1 MAGGAEWCRWLW
13 DKACTPSKMPI
24 QLGDPLAPVS
34 TSCWVLPD
42 ASLCHLHGSLREAE
56 GQGQPMCCL
65 ATCMLHFTGGG
76 HPAVVIQ
83 SLNRVQLFSTPW
95 TAAYQASL
103 SFTIS
108 HSLLKYLSFT
118 FFMDVYFVTMCY
130 IIMNLS
136 NLRLLLVSNILL

>member
-1 MAGGAEWCRWLW
+1 M
-13 DKACTPSKMPI
+13 
-24 QLGDPLAPVS
+24 
-34 TSCWVLPD
+34 
-42 ASLCHLHGSLREAE
+42 
-56 GQGQPMCCL
+56 
-65 ATCMLHFTGGG
+65 
-76 HPAVVIQ
+76 VIQ

-103 SFTIS
+103 YFTIS

-118 FFMDVYFVTMCY
+118 FLMDVYFVTMCY

>member
-1 MAGGAEWCRWLW
+1 M
-13 DKACTPSKMPI
+13 
-24 QLGDPLAPVS
+24 
-34 TSCWVLPD
+34 
-42 ASLCHLHGSLREAE
+42 
-56 GQGQPMCCL
+56 
-65 ATCMLHFTGGG
+65 
-76 HPAVVIQ
+76 VIQ

>member
-1 MAGGAEWCRWLW
+1 M
-13 DKACTPSKMPI
+13 
-24 QLGDPLAPVS
+24 
-34 TSCWVLPD
+34 
-42 ASLCHLHGSLREAE
+42 
-56 GQGQPMCCL
+56 
-65 ATCMLHFTGGG
+65 
-76 HPAVVIQ
+76 VIQ

-118 FFMDVYFVTMCY
+118 FLMDVYFVTMCY